1 MLYSGLYNTYV
12 SEIKGMIDMVGFL
25 RLIIFTA
32 FTFQSCS
39 LNAKIVWY
47 IFCEV
52 WQVLGYEILPRKTKQ
67 KKNMLT
73 KKKKK
78 LESSLSWN

>member
-12 SEIKGMIDMVGFL
+12 SEIKGMIDIVGFL
-25 RLIIFTA
+25 RLII

-67 KKNMLT
+67 NKK
-73 KKKKK
+73 
-78 LESSLSWN
+78 ESSLSWN

>member
-12 SEIKGMIDMVGFL
+12 SEMKGMIDMVGFL

-32 FTFQSCS
+32 FTFQGCS
-39 LNAKIVWY
+39 LNVKIVWY

-67 KKNMLT
+67 NKKT
-73 KKKKK
+73 C
-78 LESSLSWN
+78 